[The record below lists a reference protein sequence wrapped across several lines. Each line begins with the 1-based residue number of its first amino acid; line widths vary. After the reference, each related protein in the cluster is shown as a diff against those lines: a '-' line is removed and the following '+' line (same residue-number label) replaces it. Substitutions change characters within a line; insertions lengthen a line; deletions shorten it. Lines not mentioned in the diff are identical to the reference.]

1 MTAAVYDCDEWRGLW
16 AAVSGGD
23 RVAVYAATDW
33 LLEHEAESAVAAE
46 CGAAARLGVYDVWR
60 LLGGSGSGI
69 GSGRGRGIGRGRGSG
84 SGIGRG
90 RGIGRG
96 SGIGS
101 GSGRGSGR
109 VRGIGSGT
117 IYPGGQMRVGR
128 CYLVHGG
135 DWHTFVGRV
144 REQLGPLTY
153 ELEGVSKVAETNN
166 GDVWH
171 ELAAGDERLRR
182 ACDYRHHTTPV
193 VVPLGIAAIE
203 WVGKLPQ
210 EAGY

>member
-1 MTAAVYDCDEWRGLW
+1 
-16 AAVSGGD
+16 
-23 RVAVYAATDW
+23 
-33 LLEHEAESAVAAE
+33 
-46 CGAAARLGVYDVWR
+46 
-60 LLGGSGSGI
+60 
-69 GSGRGRGIGRGRGSG
+69 
-84 SGIGRG
+84 
-90 RGIGRG
+90 
-96 SGIGS
+96 
-101 GSGRGSGR
+101 
-109 VRGIGSGT
+109 
-117 IYPGGQMRVGR
+117 MRVGR
-128 CYLVHGG
+128 CYLVHVG

>member
-69 GSGRGRGIGRGRGSG
+69 GS
-84 SGIGRG
+84 GRG

>member
-1 MTAAVYDCDEWRGLW
+1 
-16 AAVSGGD
+16 
-23 RVAVYAATDW
+23 
-33 LLEHEAESAVAAE
+33 
-46 CGAAARLGVYDVWR
+46 
-60 LLGGSGSGI
+60 
-69 GSGRGRGIGRGRGSG
+69 
-84 SGIGRG
+84 
-90 RGIGRG
+90 
-96 SGIGS
+96 
-101 GSGRGSGR
+101 
-109 VRGIGSGT
+109 
-117 IYPGGQMRVGR
+117 MRVGR

-210 EAGY
+210 EASY